1 MQIVGPIDIEAAVA
15 SELAAVLTD
24 KTVTAYPPP
33 DGIGAGTV
41 SVMSLGSFEQ
51 SEVSDGYD
59 IVAYAWESTYGAAY
73 KTAFQV
79 CTAIRALRFLGGSE
93 SGATFTTSSANA
105 PYEDPDPVRKTL
117 KRCTV
122 RATVGA
128 RGAGFIDNQ

>member
-33 DGIGAGTV
+33 DGIGPGTV
-41 SVMSLGSFEQ
+41 SVMSLGGFEQ

-59 IVAYAWESTYGAAY
+59 LAVYVWESTYSAAY
-73 KTAFQV
+73 TTAFQV

-93 SGATFTTSSANA
+93 SGATFTTSEANA
-105 PYEDPDPVRKTL
+105 PYEDPDPERMTL

-128 RGAGFIDNQ
+128 RGVGFIDHQ